1 MLMNGHTLFLIV
13 TVLAVISM
21 FLENSQNDR
30 AEYWDKVW
38 EKITEKEDDANG

>member
-1 MLMNGHTLFLIV
+1 MLIDEHTLFLV
-13 TVLAVISM
+13 VMVLAVISM